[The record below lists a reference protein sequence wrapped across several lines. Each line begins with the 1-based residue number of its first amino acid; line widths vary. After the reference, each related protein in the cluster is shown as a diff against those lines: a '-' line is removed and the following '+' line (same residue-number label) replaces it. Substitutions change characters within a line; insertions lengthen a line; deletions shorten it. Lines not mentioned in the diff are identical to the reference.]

1 LRFEHGTPNII
12 SAVAENRR
20 RLAYNG
26 GIMSE
31 LPEIVNRVKA
41 CRIARGWSQD
51 ELARRSGISR
61 AGVSA
66 IEVQR
71 LVPSTAAALALAAAL
86 DRRVEEL
93 FLLQEPVNEEEGWAW
108 PPTVDPCRFWRA
120 RVGRRD
126 LRFPVEVSPLGMIPH
141 DGFAEGRHLK
151 QQGAQRAI
159 ETLVLACCDP
169 AAGLLARSLESA
181 SGYRLLVVPRS
192 SGQALELL
200 QRRVIHVAGLHL
212 ARADVPQ
219 GNADAIREHLGPGY
233 HLLRLA
239 RWQEGVA
246 VAPGAGV
253 RSLSEALG
261 ARLRWIGREPGSGAR
276 DCLDELRAGQP
287 SPRKI
292 AYNHRSVADAI
303 RSGWA
308 DAGVCLRLAG
318 EEAGLSFFSVREEA
332 YDLAYPIEWAD
343 DPRIRALVEVVRSG
357 EYQRLV
363 GELPGYDTSA
373 AGELQPVD

>member
-1 LRFEHGTPNII
+1 
-12 SAVAENRR
+12 
-20 RLAYNG
+20 
-26 GIMSE
+26 MSD

-41 CRIARGWSQD
+41 CRVARGWSQD

-66 IEVQR
+66 IEIQR

-93 FLLQEPVNEEEGWAW
+93 FLLQEPVNEEEDWAW
-108 PPTVDPCRFWRA
+108 PPTTDPCRFWRA

-141 DGFAEGRHLK
+141 DGFADGQHLRL
-151 QQGAQRAI
+151 QGSQRAI

-169 AAGLLARSLESA
+169 AAGLLARALESA
-181 SGYRLLVVPRS
+181 SGYRLLVLPRS
-192 SGQALELL
+192 SGQALDLL
-200 QRRVIHVAGLHL
+200 KRRMIHVAGLHL
-212 ARADVPQ
+212 AKADDPQ
-219 GNADAIREHLGPGY
+219 GNAVAIREQLGPGY
-233 HLLRLA
+233 QLLRLA

-246 VAPGAGV
+246 VAPGAAV
-253 RSLSEALG
+253 RSLREALK
-261 ARLRWIGREPGSGAR
+261 AKLRWVGREPGSGAR
-276 DCLDELRAGQP
+276 DCLDELRAGHP
-287 SPRKI
+287 APRKI
-292 AYNHRSVADAI
+292 AYDHRSVAAAI

-308 DAGVCLRLAG
+308 DAGVCLRLTG
-318 EEAGLSFFSVREEA
+318 VEAGLSFFAVREEA
-332 YDLAYPIEWAD
+332 YDLAYPVEWAD
-343 DPRIRALVEVVRSG
+343 DPRIRALVEVVRSDD
-357 EYQRLV
+357 YRRIV